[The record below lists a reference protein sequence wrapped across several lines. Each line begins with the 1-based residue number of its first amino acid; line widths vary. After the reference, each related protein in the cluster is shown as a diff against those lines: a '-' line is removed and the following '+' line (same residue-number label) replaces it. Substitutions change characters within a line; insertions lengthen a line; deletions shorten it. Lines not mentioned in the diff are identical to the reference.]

1 MDSLQTIEQ
10 KRENCL
16 REIACRTP
24 PRNHH
29 QVVMIEAYK
38 RLLSDI
44 DFRLQMA
51 KMSAN
56 D

>member
-1 MDSLQTIEQ
+1 MDSLQTIIQ

-29 QVVMIEAYK
+29 EVVMVDAYK
-38 RLLSDI
+38 RLLGDI

-51 KMSAN
+51 EMNAN